1 MPTPSD
7 LRHSDIE
14 EKHRTQ
20 MNALAALLQDEFPE
34 YGFALLVFDFN
45 SPGRMNY
52 ISNAQRADMVNAL
65 KELITKFE
73 SQTHGQAR
81 TPTT

>member
-1 MPTPSD
+1 VSTTSND
-7 LRHSDIE
+7 HADIE
-14 EKHRTQ
+14 EVHLDNMK
-20 MNALAALLQDEFPE
+20 ALAGLLRETFPK

-52 ISNAQRADMVNAL
+52 ISNAQRGDMLFAL

-73 SQTHGQAR
+73 SQTHGQA
-81 TPTT
+81 TQPIH